1 MLAATLRRPFLA
13 LALVAVPLPIAAQ
26 QAPAAPSTVTQSAL
40 VRFTVP
46 RSLEAFA
53 MQRHEPAPD
62 TRTGPQ
68 WGSPGYFVP
77 PAFYPL
83 AVPFQAHGPM
93 QFGPRIVPGPDLV
106 PQSVRPP
113 G

>member
-1 MLAATLRRPFLA
+1 MLAHALRRPALA
-13 LALVAVPLPIAAQ
+13 LALVAVPLPVAAQ

-46 RSLEAFA
+46 RTLEAFA
-53 MQRHEPAPD
+53 MRRHEAAPEN
-62 TRTGPQ
+62 TPGPQ

-83 AVPFQAHGPM
+83 AVPFQANGPL
-93 QFGPRIVPGPDLV
+93 QFGPRIVPGPGLV